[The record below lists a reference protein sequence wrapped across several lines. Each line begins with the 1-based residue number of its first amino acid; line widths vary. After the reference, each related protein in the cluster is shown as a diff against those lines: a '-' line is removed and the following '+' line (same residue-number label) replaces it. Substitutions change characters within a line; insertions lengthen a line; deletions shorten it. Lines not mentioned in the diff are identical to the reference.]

1 MVLNDSFNYCRVQ
14 EAPKDLSKAQASEED
29 DNQGFVGLNSLKN
42 ILPSFFNRDQVLVT
56 SNYLIIYLHL
66 ILYLSKNPPI

>member
-1 MVLNDSFNYCRVQ
+1 MLIGTTGKKREKRVQKVALTNLSNYCRVQ

-42 ILPSFFNRDQVLVT
+42 ILPSFFNRDQVLVI
-56 SNYLIIYLHL
+56 SN
-66 ILYLSKNPPI
+66 K